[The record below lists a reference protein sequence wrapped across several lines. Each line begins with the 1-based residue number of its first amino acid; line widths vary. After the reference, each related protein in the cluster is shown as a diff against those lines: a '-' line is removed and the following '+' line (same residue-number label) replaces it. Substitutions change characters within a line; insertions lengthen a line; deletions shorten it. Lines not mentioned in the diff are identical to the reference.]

1 MLFYLKFRTKV
12 AWPIKQEFSEKNE
25 HNHISTNFLALCSHT
40 NFNLSETPT
49 FKYYN
54 SRILL

>member
-12 AWPIKQEFSEKNE
+12 ACPIKQEFSEKTE
-25 HNHISTNFLALCSHT
+25 HNQISTNFLGLCSYS
-40 NFNLSETPT
+40 NFDLSETPT

-54 SRILL
+54 SCISL